1 MSELPTFVA
10 ATANPNKLIEMRAA
24 LDGVATLVE
33 RPAGLGDVPE
43 DGDTLE
49 ANARIK
55 AVAVATFAGA
65 PALADD
71 TGLEVDALDGAPGV
85 HSARY
90 AGAGTGDEANVAK
103 LLAALAGVA
112 PPRRTARFRT
122 VVVARWPDGR
132 ELSADGVVEGSIAR
146 SPRGGRGFGYDPVFV
161 PSPGRLTFAEMSL
174 DAKGAISHR
183 GRALRELA
191 RLLAATAAP
200 GARPPDARDP
210 RSGPAGG
217 ADR

>member
-1 MSELPTFVA
+1 MSELPAFVA
-10 ATANPNKLIEMRAA
+10 ATANPNKLTEMRAA
-24 LDGVATLVE
+24 LAGLATLVA
-33 RPAGLGDVPE
+33 RPAGLGEVPE

-90 AGAGTGDEANVAK
+90 AGPGAGDGANVAK

-112 PPRRTARFRT
+112 PPQRTARFRT
-122 VVVARWPDGR
+122 VVVARWPGGR
-132 ELSADGVVEGSIAR
+132 EVLAEGVVDGTIAE
-146 SPRGGRGFGYDPVFV
+146 SPRGNRGFGYDPVFV
-161 PSPGRLTFAEMSL
+161 PSPGALTFAEMSL
-174 DAKGAISHR
+174 EAKGAVSHR

-191 RLLAATAAP
+191 RLLAA
-200 GARPPDARDP
+200 D
-210 RSGPAGG
+210 
-217 ADR
+217 

>member
-10 ATANPNKLIEMRAA
+10 ATANPNKLTEMRAA
-24 LDGVATLVE
+24 LEGLATLVE
-33 RPAGLGDVPE
+33 RPAGLGDVAE

-85 HSARY
+85 RSARY
-90 AGAGTGDEANVAK
+90 AGPGASDEANVAE

-112 PPRRTARFRT
+112 PARRTARFRT

-132 ELSADGVVEGSIAR
+132 ELLADGVVEGSIAEA
-146 SPRGGRGFGYDPVFV
+146 PRGSRGFGYDPVFV
-161 PSPGRLTFAEMSL
+161 PSPGELTFAEMSL
-174 DAKGAISHR
+174 AAKGAISHR

-191 RLLAATAAP
+191 RRLA
-200 GARPPDARDP
+200 
-210 RSGPAGG
+210 
-217 ADR
+217 

>member
-1 MSELPTFVA
+1 MSELPSFVA
-10 ATANPNKLIEMRAA
+10 ATANPNKLTEMRAA
-24 LDGVATLVE
+24 LAGLATLGA
-33 RPAGLGDVPE
+33 RPAGLGEVPE

-90 AGAGTGDEANVAK
+90 AGPGAGDGANVAK

-112 PPRRTARFRT
+112 PPQRTARFRT

-132 ELSADGVVEGSIAR
+132 EVLAEGAVDGAIAE
-146 SPRGGRGFGYDPVFV
+146 SPRGSRGFGYDPVFV
-161 PSPGRLTFAEMSL
+161 PSPGELTFAEMSL
-174 DAKGAISHR
+174 EAKGAVSHR
-183 GRALRELA
+183 GRALRQLA
-191 RLLAATAAP
+191 RLLAA
-200 GARPPDARDP
+200 D
-210 RSGPAGG
+210 
-217 ADR
+217 

>member
-10 ATANPNKLIEMRAA
+10 ATANPNKLIEMQAA
-24 LDGVATLVE
+24 LEGVAILLE
-33 RPAGLGDVPE
+33 RPAELGEVPE

-55 AVAVATFAGA
+55 AVAVAAFAGA

-90 AGAGTGDEANVAK
+90 AGAGAGDAANVAK
-103 LLAALAGVA
+103 LLAALTGVA
-112 PPRRTARFRT
+112 PPQRTARFRT

-132 ELSADGVVEGSIAR
+132 EIVADGVVEGSIAVE
-146 SPRGGRGFGYDPVFV
+146 PRGSRGFGYDPVFV
-161 PSPGRLTFAEMSL
+161 PSPGESTFAEMSL
-174 DAKGAISHR
+174 EAKGSISHR

-191 RLLAATAAP
+191 RLLA
-200 GARPPDARDP
+200 
-210 RSGPAGG
+210 PA
-217 ADR
+217 

>member
-10 ATANPNKLIEMRAA
+10 ATANPNKLTEMRAA
-24 LDGVATLVE
+24 LEGLATLVE
-33 RPAGLGDVPE
+33 RPAGLGDVAE

-55 AVAVATFAGA
+55 AVAIATFAGA

-85 HSARY
+85 RSARY
-90 AGAGTGDEANVAK
+90 AGPGASDEANVAK

-112 PPRRTARFRT
+112 PARRTARFRT

-132 ELSADGVVEGSIAR
+132 ELLADGVVEGSIAEA
-146 SPRGGRGFGYDPVFV
+146 PRGSRGFGYDPVFV
-161 PSPGRLTFAEMSL
+161 PSPGELTFAEMSL
-174 DAKGAISHR
+174 AAKGAISHR

-191 RLLAATAAP
+191 RRLA
-200 GARPPDARDP
+200 
-210 RSGPAGG
+210 
-217 ADR
+217 

>member
-10 ATANPNKLIEMRAA
+10 ATANPNKLIEMQAA
-24 LDGVATLVE
+24 LEGVAILLE
-33 RPAGLGDVPE
+33 RPAELGEVPE

-55 AVAVATFAGA
+55 AAAVAAFAGA

-90 AGAGTGDEANVAK
+90 AGTAGGDEANVAK
-103 LLAALAGVA
+103 LLAALTGVA
-112 PPRRTARFRT
+112 PPQRTARFRT

-132 ELSADGVVEGSIAR
+132 EVLAEGAVEGSIAVE
-146 SPRGGRGFGYDPVFV
+146 PRGSRGFGYDPVFV
-161 PSPGRLTFAEMSL
+161 PSPGESTFAEMSL
-174 DAKGAISHR
+174 EAKGSISHR

-191 RLLAATAAP
+191 RLLA
-200 GARPPDARDP
+200 
-210 RSGPAGG
+210 PA
-217 ADR
+217 